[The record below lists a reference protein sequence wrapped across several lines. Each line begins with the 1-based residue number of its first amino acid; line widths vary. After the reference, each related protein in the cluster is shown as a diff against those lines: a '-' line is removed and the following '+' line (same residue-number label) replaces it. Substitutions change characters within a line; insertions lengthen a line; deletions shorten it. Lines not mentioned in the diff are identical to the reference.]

1 MIKYYTESNTVNT
14 SIYKK
19 YGRTAILIC
28 LLLFAHT
35 GFCQDSISVIQDSVQ
50 VKKNRKNTI
59 KLNLTNPMLFGD
71 NNYILG
77 YESTIGK
84 HQSFSLNLGTFTL
97 GKVLNFDTDSIKGLN
112 KDVNS
117 IGLSMS
123 CDYRFY
129 LAKENKFNSP
139 HGLYIG
145 PYFSLNKFTRTYDIE
160 ATSASGS
167 KAQLNADFMFRVATV
182 GFQLGY
188 QFVWRNRISL
198 DMVLFGPG
206 FSGYKAKVD
215 LSTTLTP
222 DQESEFFTKI
232 NEKLQERL
240 PGYSLVVV
248 PGTFEKT
255 GSVNTTSMGYRY
267 IVMLGFRF

>member
-1 MIKYYTESNTVNT
+1 MIKFNTESNTLNT

-19 YGRTAILIC
+19 FGSTVILIC

-35 GFCQDSISVIQDSVQ
+35 VFCQDLLSVKQDSVP
-50 VKKNRKNTI
+50 VKKTRKNTVKI
-59 KLNLTNPMLFGD
+59 NLTNPMLFGD

-77 YESTIGK
+77 YERTIGR
-84 HQSFSLNLGTFTL
+84 HQSFTLNLGTFTL
-97 GKVLNFDTDSIKGLN
+97 GKVFNFDTDSIEGIN
-112 KDVNS
+112 KDVKS
-117 IGLSMS
+117 IGMSLSG
-123 CDYRFY
+123 DYRFY
-129 LAKENKFNSP
+129 LAKENKFDSP

-145 PYFSLNKFTRTYDIE
+145 PYFSLNKFNRTHDIV

-167 KAQLNADFMFRVATV
+167 KAELNADFMFRVATV

-206 FSGYKAKVD
+206 FSGYKVKVD

-222 DQESEFFTKI
+222 DQESEFFTKL

-240 PGYSLVVV
+240 PGYSLVVK
-248 PGTFEKT
+248 PGTFEKS